1 MSFRTVVITRQ
12 SKISYKNRF
21 LVVKQENDE
30 KYIHL
35 SEIDTIIVDSISVS
49 ISAYLLK
56 ELADNKINII
66 FCDEKHNPFGEIVP
80 YYSKH
85 NTSKMIKEQ
94 IKWKAIDKDKLWSEI
109 VKNKIMNQA
118 LLLKKIKSDKY
129 KLVLSYIDEVVDG
142 DKTNRE
148 GHAAKVYFNALYGN
162 NFVRNTDDQ
171 INAALNYGYAILLS
185 TINKEI
191 INNGY
196 LTQLGIH
203 HKNEFNEFNLTCD
216 LMEPFRI
223 VIDNFV
229 YYNQDR
235 KLDTEYKLDIVNIL
249 NSTFKYQ
256 GKNYILKD
264 IIKIYVKN
272 SLDSI
277 NNSENYKEFMYYEG
291 YNYENNCIF

>member
-12 SKISYKNRF
+12 SKITYKNRF

-66 FCDEKHNPFGEIVP
+66 FCDEKHNPFGEVVP

-94 IKWKAIDKDKLWSEI
+94 IKLKASDKDKIWAEI

-118 LLLKKIKSDKY
+118 LLLKKTKSSKY
-129 KLVLSYIDEVVDG
+129 KLILSYIDEVVDG

-148 GHAAKVYFNALYGN
+148 GHAAKVYFNALFGN
-162 NFVRNTDDQ
+162 DFVRNSDDT

-216 LMEPFRI
+216 LMEPFRV

-229 YYNQDR
+229 YYNQER

-249 NSTFKYQ
+249 NGTFKYQ
-256 GKNYILKD
+256 GKNHTLKD
-264 IIKIYVKN
+264 IIKMFVKN
-272 SLDSI
+272 TLESI
-277 NNSENYKEFMYYEG
+277 NNLDNYKEFVYHEG
-291 YNYENNCIF
+291 

>member
-56 ELADNKINII
+56 ELADSKINII
-66 FCDEKHNPFGEIVP
+66 FCDEKHNPFGEVVP

-94 IKWKAIDKDKLWSEI
+94 IKWKVSDKDKIWAEI

-118 LLLKKIKSDKY
+118 LLLKKTKSPKY
-129 KLVLSYIDEVVDG
+129 KLILSYIDEVVDG

-148 GHAAKVYFNALYGN
+148 GHAAKVYFNALFGN
-162 NFVRNTDDQ
+162 DFVRNSDDS

-229 YYNQDR
+229 YYNQER

-249 NSTFKYQ
+249 NGTFKYQ
-256 GKNYILKD
+256 GKNYTLKD
-264 IIKIYVKN
+264 IIRMFVK
-272 SLDSI
+272 STLESI
-277 NNSENYKEFMYYEG
+277 NNSENYKEFIYYEG
-291 YNYENNCIF
+291 

>member
-66 FCDEKHNPFGEIVP
+66 FCDEKHNPFGEVVP

-94 IKWKAIDKDKLWSEI
+94 IKWKVSDKDKIWAEI

-118 LLLKKIKSDKY
+118 LLLKKTKSLKY
-129 KLVLSYIDEVVDG
+129 KLILSYIDEVVDG

-148 GHAAKVYFNALYGN
+148 GHAAKVYFNALFGN
-162 NFVRNTDDQ
+162 DFGRNSDDS

-216 LMEPFRI
+216 LMEPFRV

-229 YYNQDR
+229 YYNQER

-249 NSTFKYQ
+249 NGTFKYQ
-256 GKNYILKD
+256 GKNYTLKD
-264 IIKIYVKN
+264 IIRMFVK
-272 SLDSI
+272 STLESI
-277 NNSENYKEFMYYEG
+277 NNSENYKEFIYHEG
-291 YNYENNCIF
+291 

>member
-66 FCDEKHNPFGEIVP
+66 FCDEKHNPFGEVVP

-94 IKWKAIDKDKLWSEI
+94 IKWKVSDKDKIWAEI

-118 LLLKKIKSDKY
+118 LLLKKTKSLKY
-129 KLVLSYIDEVVDG
+129 KLILSYIDEVVDG

-162 NFVRNTDDQ
+162 NFVRNSDDS

-203 HKNEFNEFNLTCD
+203 HKNEFNKFNLTCD

-223 VIDNFV
+223 IIDNFV
-229 YYNQDR
+229 YYNQER
-235 KLDTEYKLDIVNIL
+235 KLDTQYKLDIVNIL
-249 NSTFKYQ
+249 NNTFKYQ
-256 GKNYILKD
+256 GKNYVLKD
-264 IIKIYVKN
+264 IIKMFVKN
-272 SLDSI
+272 TLESI
-277 NNSENYKEFMYYEG
+277 NNSENYKEFIYYEG
-291 YNYENNCIF
+291 

>member
-66 FCDEKHNPFGEIVP
+66 FCDEKHNPFGEVVP

-94 IKWKAIDKDKLWSEI
+94 IKWKVSDKDKIWAEI

-118 LLLKKIKSDKY
+118 LLLKKTKSFKY
-129 KLVLSYIDEVVDG
+129 KLILSYIDEVVDG

-162 NFVRNTDDQ
+162 DFVRNSDDS

-203 HKNEFNEFNLTCD
+203 HKNEFNKFNLACD

-223 VIDNFV
+223 IIDNFV
-229 YYNQDR
+229 YYNQER
-235 KLDTEYKLDIVNIL
+235 KLDTQYKLDIVNIL
-249 NSTFKYQ
+249 NNTFKYQ
-256 GKNYILKD
+256 GKNYVLKD
-264 IIKIYVKN
+264 IIKMFVKN
-272 SLDSI
+272 TLESI
-277 NNSENYKEFMYYEG
+277 NNSENYKEFIYYEG
-291 YNYENNCIF
+291 